1 MNKTLKTMMAGSLF
15 FAAVLTGCSTPTAPT
30 TTAAPAA
37 AGTTAQT
44 QAGTKPPETIA
55 ATQPG
60 KAGAALDVAG
70 WYAANEGNWRT
81 VENGK
86 WSKDPKDAPTK
97 ADLEKIL
104 ETACKTQSAIGW
116 NPYFFLAIR
125 DPAEQKAIIGE
136 AWQGATSEGTVTIL
150 ILADQIADPEHH
162 KDKYAEL
169 YMQSPVAYFDTGMA
183 AGLLNVTAYGMGYS
197 THYFCSPNGT
207 SITPVDDHTFG
218 FGTYPTPNY
227 DLSRFIGGR
236 SYKRGWGLMKS
247 EYDVEGNVV
256 MIGAVVIGKRDQTV
270 DAMSSVTKYA
280 RPSNW
285 AIWEADEKTPPLE

>member
-125 DPAEQKAIIGE
+125 DLPNKKPSLGKPGKA
-136 AWQGATSEGTVTIL
+136 
-150 ILADQIADPEHH
+150 P
-162 KDKYAEL
+162 
-169 YMQSPVAYFDTGMA
+169 P
-183 AGLLNVTAYGMGYS
+183 
-197 THYFCSPNGT
+197 P
-207 SITPVDDHTFG
+207 
-218 FGTYPTPNY
+218 
-227 DLSRFIGGR
+227 RGR
-236 SYKRGWGLMKS
+236 L
-247 EYDVEGNVV
+247 
-256 MIGAVVIGKRDQTV
+256 
-270 DAMSSVTKYA
+270 
-280 RPSNW
+280 PS
-285 AIWEADEKTPPLE
+285 